1 MLRSLLSLAV
11 IVLSSAAPALAQTTG
26 CTNLQAVNYNP
37 AALIDDGSCIVY
49 ASEVSYDA
57 TLNIPFSIGTGIS
70 NEHFAK
76 VQHGPIEFGIKA
88 NRRFIE
94 DLIPVNDNFYLAEA
108 GYAPTSFLDPTPDVG
123 IGTWDFLFSFDLGPY
138 TFSDLRAVVD
148 IDFDPINNGNQAA
161 QYSLDVSFVM
171 GGLGLSDQS
180 VRQESENLGFNY
192 WQLIAGSTALLYD
205 PLSPGVYDFTIR
217 VENKG
222 GYVLGSVDMIVVV
235 DDPVDGCTS
244 PNACN
249 FNPDANVDDTTC
261 VFPDPVFG
269 CAECEHDFNNN
280 GICDELEVF
289 GCTYPSAINYNP
301 EATSD
306 NGSCSFECDQTQ
318 CNQADFNNN
327 GNVDLPDLLTF
338 LSLYG
343 SSCE

>member
-1 MLRSLLSLAV
+1 MLRAFLSLLAV
-11 IVLSSAAPALAQTTG
+11 GILSSQHASAQTAG
-26 CTNLQAVNYNP
+26 CTNIQAVNYNP
-37 AALIDDGSCIVY
+37 SALIDDGSCTVFE
-49 ASEVSYDA
+49 SVVSYNA
-57 TLNIPFSIGTGIS
+57 NLNIPFSIGTGIS
-70 NEHFAK
+70 NERFAK

-94 DLIPVNDNFYLAEA
+94 DLVPVNDNFYLADA
-108 GYAPTSFLDPTPDVG
+108 GYAPTSFSDPTPDVG

-138 TFSDLRAVVD
+138 TFSDLRAVVE

-161 QYSLDVSFVM
+161 QYTLDVSFVM
-171 GGLGLSDQS
+171 GALGLSNQS
-180 VRQESENLGFNY
+180 IRQESENLGFNY
-192 WQLIAGSTALLYD
+192 WQLIAGPTALLYD

-217 VENKG
+217 VENEG

-235 DDPVDGCTS
+235 DDPIDGCTN
-244 PNACN
+244 PDACN
-249 FNPDANVDDTTC
+249 FSLDANVDDTTC

-289 GCTYPSAINYNP
+289 GCTYPSALNYNP

-306 NGSCSFECDQTQ
+306 NGSCTFECDQTP
-318 CNQADFNNN
+318 CNRADFNNN
-327 GNVDLPDLLTF
+327 GIVDLPDLLTF

-343 SSCE
+343 ASCN